1 MNTMKCFTTVKTL
14 FAFCSY
20 LFEYEHFKLDLL
32 FCGTPCITTDIMNN
46 LFSSVF
52 RGYRGEIGH
61 WDNVFIS
68 SLTFEYCHF
77 SYKLTAS
84 EMAFTKKCPKNG
96 CILEDSEKDFNPLR
110 PGFPILNYLK
120 TSENLWFSDVFRGY
134 TKGTLGNM
142 G

>member
-1 MNTMKCFTTVKTL
+1 MKTL
-14 FAFCSY
+14 FAFSLS
-20 LFEYEHFKLDLL
+20 LFEYEHFKLDLR
-32 FCGTPCITTDIMNN
+32 FYETPCITTEIMNN

-61 WDNVFIS
+61 WDVFI
-68 SLTFEYCHF
+68 LMTFEYCHF
-77 SYKLTAS
+77 RYQLTAS
-84 EMAFTKKCPKNG
+84 EMAFTNKCSKNG
-96 CILEDSEKDFNPLR
+96 SILEDSEKDFNPLR

-120 TSENLWFSDVFRGY
+120 TSENPWFSDVFRGY

>member
-1 MNTMKCFTTVKTL
+1 
-14 FAFCSY
+14 
-20 LFEYEHFKLDLL
+20 
-32 FCGTPCITTDIMNN
+32 MNN

-61 WDNVFIS
+61 WDVFI
-68 SLTFEYCHF
+68 LMTFEYCHF
-77 SYKLTAS
+77 RYQSTAS
-84 EMAFTKKCPKNG
+84 EMAFTNKCSKNG
-96 CILEDSEKDFNPLR
+96 SILEDSEKDFNPLR

>member
-1 MNTMKCFTTVKTL
+1 MKTL
-14 FAFCSY
+14 FAFSLS
-20 LFEYEHFKLDLL
+20 LFEYEHFKLDLR
-32 FCGTPCITTDIMNN
+32 FYETPCITTEIMKN

-61 WDNVFIS
+61 WDVFI
-68 SLTFEYCHF
+68 LMTFEYCHF
-77 SYKLTAS
+77 RYQLTAS
-84 EMAFTKKCPKNG
+84 EMAFTNKCSKNG
-96 CILEDSEKDFNPLR
+96 SILEDSEKDFNPLR

-120 TSENLWFSDVFRGY
+120 TSENPWFSDVFRGY

>member
-1 MNTMKCFTTVKTL
+1 MKTL
-14 FAFCSY
+14 FAFCLS
-20 LFEYEHFKLDLL
+20 LFEYEHFKLDLR
-32 FCGTPCITTDIMNN
+32 FYETPCITTEIMNN

-61 WDNVFIS
+61 WDVFI
-68 SLTFEYCHF
+68 LMTFEYCHF
-77 SYKLTAS
+77 RYQLTAS
-84 EMAFTKKCPKNG
+84 EMAFTNKCSKNG
-96 CILEDSEKDFNPLR
+96 SILEDSEKDFNPLR

-120 TSENLWFSDVFRGY
+120 TSENPWFSDVFRGY

>member
-1 MNTMKCFTTVKTL
+1 MKCFTTVKTL
-14 FAFCSY
+14 FAFCLS
-20 LFEYEHFKLDLL
+20 LFEYEHFKLDLR
-32 FCGTPCITTDIMNN
+32 FYETPCITTEIMNN

-68 SLTFEYCHF
+68 LTFEYCHF
-77 SYKLTAS
+77 SYQLTAS
-84 EMAFTKKCPKNG
+84 EMAFTNKFSKNY
-96 CILEDSEKDFNPLR
+96 FNPLR
-110 PGFPILNYLK
+110 LGFPILNYLK
-120 TSENLWFSDVFRGY
+120 TSENPWFSELFRGY